1 MAMFHDTFHMPV
13 AIILLGGGF
22 LACFLGYRLFRF
34 ILLGYGLVT
43 GAVLVSQMNF
53 PETWMVIT
61 ATIIGGLIGAA
72 LFLAVYFVG
81 VAVAGAGIGVLAV
94 HLVWTQRSDDP
105 HLLVIIL
112 MAIVGV
118 FTALV
123 FQRYVII
130 ISTSFTGAWLSL
142 VAVLALLGH
151 VNVTEVLG
159 SLKGWMLDPL
169 ERISAEREVFFAWLG
184 LSLLGV
190 FVQLRKTSTGK
201 HKKQKK

>member
-1 MAMFHDTFHMPV
+1 MAMFPDTFHMPV

-43 GAVLVSQMNF
+43 GAVLVSQLGNF

-72 LFLAVYFVG
+72 LFLAVYFIG
-81 VAVAGAGIGVLAV
+81 VAVAGAGLGVLAV

-130 ISTSFTGAWLSL
+130 IGTSFTGAWLSL

-151 VNVTEVLG
+151 VNITEAEVWTLDA
-159 SLKGWMLDPL
+159 LK
-169 ERISAEREVFFAWLG
+169 RISAEREVLFAWLV

>member
-1 MAMFHDTFHMPV
+1 MFPDTFHMPV

-43 GAVLVSQMNF
+43 GVVLVSQLNLNF

-130 ISTSFTGAWLSL
+130 IVTSFTGASLSL

-151 VNVTEVLG
+151 VNITEAEVGTLEA
-159 SLKGWMLDPL
+159 LK
-169 ERISAEREVFFAWLG
+169 RISAERAVLFAWLV

-190 FVQLRKTSTGK
+190 FVQLRKTSAGK

>member
-1 MAMFHDTFHMPV
+1 MFPDTFQMPV

-34 ILLGYGLVT
+34 ILLGYGLVA
-43 GAVLVSQMNF
+43 GAVFVNQMSF
-53 PETWMVIT
+53 PETWMAIT
-61 ATIIGGLIGAA
+61 AAIIGGLIGAA

-81 VAVAGAGIGVLAV
+81 VAVAGAGLGVLAV

-123 FQRYVII
+123 FQRVVII
-130 ISTSFTGAWLSL
+130 IGTSFTGALLSL

-151 VNVTEVLG
+151 VNLTEALG
-159 SLKGWMLDPL
+159 SFEAWTLYPPEG
-169 ERISAEREVFFAWLG
+169 ISAEREVLFAWLG

>member
-1 MAMFHDTFHMPV
+1 MPV

-43 GAVLVSQMNF
+43 GAVIVSQLNF
-53 PETWMVIT
+53 PETWMAIT
-61 ATIIGGLIGAA
+61 AAIIGGLIGAA

-81 VAVAGAGIGVLAV
+81 VAVAGAGLGVLAV

-142 VAVLALLGH
+142 VAVLALFGH
-151 VNVTEVLG
+151 VNVTEALG
-159 SLKGWMLDPL
+159 SLKEWMLDPL

>member
-1 MAMFHDTFHMPV
+1 MPV

-43 GAVLVSQMNF
+43 GVVLVSQLNLNF

-81 VAVAGAGIGVLAV
+81 VAVAGAGLGVLAV

-130 ISTSFTGAWLSL
+130 IGTSFTGASLSL
-142 VAVLALLGH
+142 VAVIALLGH
-151 VNVTEVLG
+151 VNITEGEVWTLDA
-159 SLKGWMLDPL
+159 LK
-169 ERISAEREVFFAWLG
+169 RISEEREVLFAWLV

>member
-1 MAMFHDTFHMPV
+1 MAMFPDTFHMPV

-43 GAVLVSQMNF
+43 GAVIVSQLNF
-53 PETWMVIT
+53 PETWMAIT
-61 ATIIGGLIGAA
+61 AAIIGGLIGAA

-81 VAVAGAGIGVLAV
+81 VAVAGDGLGVLAV

-130 ISTSFTGAWLSL
+130 FGTSFTGASLSL
-142 VAVLALLGH
+142 VAVIALLGH
-151 VNVTEVLG
+151 VNITEGEVWTLDA
-159 SLKGWMLDPL
+159 LK
-169 ERISAEREVFFAWLG
+169 RISEERAVLFAWLV

-190 FVQLRKTSTGK
+190 FVQLRKTSAGK

>member
-1 MAMFHDTFHMPV
+1 MFPDTFHMPV

-43 GAVLVSQMNF
+43 GVVLVSQLNLNF

-81 VAVAGAGIGVLAV
+81 VAVAGAGLGVLAV

-118 FTALV
+118 FLAMV

-130 ISTSFTGAWLSL
+130 LVTSFTGASLSL
-142 VAVLALLGH
+142 VAVMALLGH
-151 VNVTEVLG
+151 VNITEAEVRTLEVL
-159 SLKGWMLDPL
+159 K
-169 ERISAEREVFFAWLG
+169 RISEERAVLFAWLV

-190 FVQLRKTSTGK
+190 FVQLRKTSAGK